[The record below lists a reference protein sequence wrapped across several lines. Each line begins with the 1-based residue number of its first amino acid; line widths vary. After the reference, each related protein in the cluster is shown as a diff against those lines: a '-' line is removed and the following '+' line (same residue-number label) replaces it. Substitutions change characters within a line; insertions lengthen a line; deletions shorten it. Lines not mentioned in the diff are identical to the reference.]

1 MRQTLSIALAFLML
15 TRLAPAD
22 TSTVTSQITAMSLG
36 TNIELRLKNKEKL
49 HGARGDVSGAGFTL
63 VVPAG
68 DRQIAF
74 DDVASVKLYV
84 HKSHT
89 TRNILIGVGIGLAA
103 VAIWLGIELRCGPFG
118 CGKKTI

>member
-1 MRQTLSIALAFLML
+1 MRQALSLIVTLAILA
-15 TRLAPAD
+15 RLAPASPD
-22 TSTVTSQITAMSLG
+22 TPSVTTQITGMSLG
-36 TNIELRLKNKEKL
+36 TNIELQLKNKEKL
-49 HGARGDVSGAGFTL
+49 HGARGAVSGAGFTL
-63 VVPAG
+63 VIPAG

-74 DDVASVKLYV
+74 DDVASVKLFI

-118 CGKKTI
+118 CK